1 MRKIQRFKRSM
12 ALGWVLVF
20 GLGLLGVSLTPLSQ
34 AQTYPTKAVKLIN
47 SFPPGGPSD
56 VISRLLGE
64 YLQSTLKQPFVV
76 ENRAGAGGNLGADFV
91 AKSPPDGHTILIG
104 IDTTFTINP
113 SIYKSIPYALSD
125 LTPIMVIASSGL
137 LMGVNPSTQIRTLG
151 DLLARGR
158 GKGLTFSSGSNG
170 SPGHLSA
177 EILGEITKVKVTHV
191 PYKGNT
197 PAVTAIL
204 SGEVDGGVLATPG
217 MMAFVKSQQITP
229 LFVTSRKRSAL
240 LPDVPTSAELGL
252 KEMSVEVF
260 YVAMV
265 AAATPSDVMAVLQR
279 GMSQALAK
287 PDVKSLLES
296 MDLVIEAQTGSAA
309 AQQLENLRNRYA
321 PIIKATGMQI
331 E

>member
-1 MRKIQRFKRSM
+1 MKKFSNFLCVSFSVLCLFT
-12 ALGWVLVF
+12 LGTQ
-20 GLGLLGVSLTPLSQ
+20 SAI
-34 AQTYPTKAVKLIN
+34 AQNYPNKTVKLIN

-56 VISRLLGE
+56 VIARSLAE
-64 YLQSTLKQPFVV
+64 SLQNSLKQPFIV

-91 AKSPPDGHTILIG
+91 AKSTPDGYTVLIG

-113 SIYKSIPYALSD
+113 NIYKNIPYKIND
-125 LTPIMVIASSGL
+125 LKPVMVIASSGL
-137 LMGVNPSTQIRTLG
+137 LMGVNPATQIKNVS
-151 DLLARGR
+151 DLIARGR

-177 EILGEITKVKVTHV
+177 EILGDVAKVKVTHV

-197 PAVTAIL
+197 PAVTAVI

-217 MMAFVKSQQITP
+217 MLSFVKAQQITP
-229 LFVTSRKRSAL
+229 LLVTSSKRSAM
-240 LPDVPTSAELGL
+240 LPDIPTSAEVGL
-252 KEMSVEVF
+252 KDLSVEVF

-265 AAATPSDVMAVLQR
+265 PTATPNDVVAVLQK
-279 GMSQALAK
+279 GMLEALSR
-287 PDVKSLLES
+287 PEVKARLEAQ
-296 MDLVIEAQTGSAA
+296 DLVIESETGQAA
-309 AQQLENLRNRYA
+309 LHRLENMRARYA

>member
-1 MRKIQRFKRSM
+1 MKKISNFLCMGFSVLWLFT
-12 ALGWVLVF
+12 LGTQ
-20 GLGLLGVSLTPLSQ
+20 SAI
-34 AQTYPTKAVKLIN
+34 AQNYPNKTVKLIN

-56 VISRLLGE
+56 VIARSLAE
-64 YLQSTLKQPFVV
+64 SLQNSLKQPFIV

-91 AKSPPDGHTILIG
+91 AKSTPDGYTVLIG

-113 SIYKSIPYALSD
+113 NIYKNIPYKIND
-125 LTPIMVIASSGL
+125 LKPVMVIASSGL
-137 LMGVNPSTQIRTLG
+137 LMGVNPATQIKNVS
-151 DLLARGR
+151 DLIARGR

-177 EILGEITKVKVTHV
+177 EILGDVAKVKVTHV

-197 PAVTAIL
+197 PAVTAVI

-217 MMAFVKSQQITP
+217 MLSFVKAQQITP
-229 LFVTSRKRSAL
+229 LFVTSRKRSAM
-240 LPDVPTSAELGL
+240 LPDIPTSAEVGL
-252 KEMSVEVF
+252 KDLSVEVF

-265 AAATPSDVMAVLQR
+265 PTATPNDVVAVLQK
-279 GMSQALAK
+279 GMLEALSR
-287 PDVKSLLES
+287 PEVKARLEAQ
-296 MDLVIEAQTGSAA
+296 DLVIESETGQAA
-309 AQQLENLRNRYA
+309 VQRLENLRARYA

>member
-1 MRKIQRFKRSM
+1 MKKFSNFLCVSFSVLCLFT
-12 ALGWVLVF
+12 LGTQ
-20 GLGLLGVSLTPLSQ
+20 SAI
-34 AQTYPTKAVKLIN
+34 AQNYPNKTVKLIN

-56 VISRLLGE
+56 VIARSLAE
-64 YLQSTLKQPFVV
+64 SLQNSLKQPFIV

-91 AKSPPDGHTILIG
+91 AKSAPDGYTVLIG

-113 SIYKSIPYALSD
+113 NIYKNIPYKIND
-125 LTPIMVIASSGL
+125 LKPVMVIAFFGL
-137 LMGVNPSTQIRTLG
+137 LMGVNPATQIKNVS
-151 DLLARGR
+151 DLIARGR

-177 EILGEITKVKVTHV
+177 EILGDVAKVKVTHV

-197 PAVTAIL
+197 PAVTAVI

-217 MMAFVKSQQITP
+217 MLSFVKAQQITP
-229 LFVTSRKRSAL
+229 LFVTSRKRSAM
-240 LPDVPTSAELGL
+240 LPDIPTSAEVGL
-252 KEMSVEVF
+252 KDLSVEVF

-265 AAATPSDVMAVLQR
+265 PTATPNDVVAVLQK
-279 GMSQALAK
+279 GMLEALSR
-287 PDVKSLLES
+287 PEVKARLEAQ
-296 MDLVIEAQTGSAA
+296 DLVIESETGQAA
-309 AQQLENLRNRYA
+309 VQRLENMRARYA

>member
-1 MRKIQRFKRSM
+1 MKKFSNFLCVSFSVLWLFT
-12 ALGWVLVF
+12 LGTQ
-20 GLGLLGVSLTPLSQ
+20 SAI
-34 AQTYPTKAVKLIN
+34 AQNYPNKTVKLIN

-56 VISRLLGE
+56 VIARSLAE
-64 YLQSTLKQPFVV
+64 SLQNSLKQPFIV

-91 AKSPPDGHTILIG
+91 AKSAPDGYTVLIG

-113 SIYKSIPYALSD
+113 NIYKNIPYKIND
-125 LTPIMVIASSGL
+125 LKPVMVIASSGL
-137 LMGVNPSTQIRTLG
+137 LMGVNPATQIKNVS
-151 DLLARGR
+151 DLIARGR

-177 EILGEITKVKVTHV
+177 EILGDVAKVKVTHV

-197 PAVTAIL
+197 PAVTAVI

-217 MMAFVKSQQITP
+217 MLSFVKAQQITP
-229 LFVTSRKRSAL
+229 LFVTSRKRSAM
-240 LPDVPTSAELGL
+240 LPDIPTSAEVGL
-252 KEMSVEVF
+252 KDLSVEVF

-265 AAATPSDVMAVLQR
+265 PTATPNDVVAVLQK
-279 GMSQALAK
+279 GMLEALSR
-287 PDVKSLLES
+287 PEVKARLEAQ
-296 MDLVIEAQTGSAA
+296 DLVIESETGQAA
-309 AQQLENLRNRYA
+309 VQRLENMRARYA

>member
-1 MRKIQRFKRSM
+1 MKKFSNFLCVSFSVLWLLT
-12 ALGWVLVF
+12 LGTQ
-20 GLGLLGVSLTPLSQ
+20 SAI
-34 AQTYPTKAVKLIN
+34 AQNYPNKTVKLIN

-56 VISRLLGE
+56 VIARSLAE
-64 YLQSTLKQPFVV
+64 SLQNSLKQPFIV

-91 AKSPPDGHTILIG
+91 AKSTTDGYTVLIG

-113 SIYKSIPYALSD
+113 NIYKNIPYKIND
-125 LTPIMVIASSGL
+125 LKPVMVIASSGL
-137 LMGVNPSTQIRTLG
+137 LMGVNPATQIKNVS
-151 DLLARGR
+151 DLIARGR

-177 EILGEITKVKVTHV
+177 EILGDVAKVKVTHV

-197 PAVTAIL
+197 PAVTAVI

-217 MMAFVKSQQITP
+217 MLSFVKAQQITP
-229 LFVTSRKRSAL
+229 LFVTSRKRSAM
-240 LPDVPTSAELGL
+240 LPDIPTSAEVGL
-252 KEMSVEVF
+252 KDLSVEVF

-265 AAATPSDVMAVLQR
+265 PTATPNEVMAVLQK
-279 GMSQALAK
+279 GMLEALSR
-287 PDVKSLLES
+287 PEVKARLEAQ
-296 MDLVIEAQTGSAA
+296 DLVIESETGQAA
-309 AQQLENLRNRYA
+309 VQRLENLRARYA

>member
-1 MRKIQRFKRSM
+1 MKKFSNFLCM
-12 ALGWVLVF
+12 SFSVLWLFALGTQ
-20 GLGLLGVSLTPLSQ
+20 SAI
-34 AQTYPTKAVKLIN
+34 AQNYPNKTVKLIN

-56 VISRLLGE
+56 VIARSLAE
-64 YLQSTLKQPFVV
+64 SLQNSLKQPFIV

-91 AKSPPDGHTILIG
+91 AKSAPDGYTVLIG

-113 SIYKSIPYALSD
+113 NIYKNIPYKIND
-125 LTPIMVIASSGL
+125 LKPVMVIASSGL
-137 LMGVNPSTQIRTLG
+137 LMGVNPATQIKNVS
-151 DLLARGR
+151 DLIARGR

-177 EILGEITKVKVTHV
+177 EILGDVAKVKVTHV

-197 PAVTAIL
+197 PAVTAVI

-217 MMAFVKSQQITP
+217 MLSFVKAQQITP
-229 LFVTSRKRSAL
+229 LFVTSRKRSAM
-240 LPDVPTSAELGL
+240 LPDIPTSAEVGL
-252 KEMSVEVF
+252 KDLSVEVF

-265 AAATPSDVMAVLQR
+265 PTATPNDVVVVLQK
-279 GMSQALAK
+279 GMVEALSR
-287 PDVKSLLES
+287 PEVKARLEAQ
-296 MDLVIEAQTGSAA
+296 DLVIESETGQAA
-309 AQQLENLRNRYA
+309 VQRLENMRARYA

>member
-1 MRKIQRFKRSM
+1 MKKFSNFLCVSFSVLWLLT
-12 ALGWVLVF
+12 LGTQ
-20 GLGLLGVSLTPLSQ
+20 SAI
-34 AQTYPTKAVKLIN
+34 AQNYPNKTVKLIN

-56 VISRLLGE
+56 VIARSLAE
-64 YLQSTLKQPFVV
+64 SLQNSLKQPFIV

-91 AKSPPDGHTILIG
+91 AKSTTDGYTVLIG

-113 SIYKSIPYALSD
+113 NIYKNIPYKIND
-125 LTPIMVIASSGL
+125 LKPVMVIASSGL
-137 LMGVNPSTQIRTLG
+137 LMGVNPATQIKNVS
-151 DLLARGR
+151 DLIARGR

-177 EILGEITKVKVTHV
+177 EILGDVAKVKVTHV

-197 PAVTAIL
+197 PAVTAVI

-217 MMAFVKSQQITP
+217 MLSFVKAQQITP
-229 LFVTSRKRSAL
+229 LFVTSRKRSAM
-240 LPDVPTSAELGL
+240 LPDIPTSAEVGL
-252 KEMSVEVF
+252 KDLSVEVF

-265 AAATPSDVMAVLQR
+265 PTATPNDVVVVLQK
-279 GMSQALAK
+279 GMLEALSR
-287 PDVKSLLES
+287 PEVKARLEAQ
-296 MDLVIEAQTGSAA
+296 DLVIESETGQAA
-309 AQQLENLRNRYA
+309 VQRLENMRARYA

>member
-1 MRKIQRFKRSM
+1 MKKFSNFLCM
-12 ALGWVLVF
+12 SCSVLWLFTLG
-20 GLGLLGVSLTPLSQ
+20 
-34 AQTYPTKAVKLIN
+34 AQSAFAQNYPNKTVKLIN

-56 VISRLLGE
+56 VIARSLAE
-64 YLQSTLKQPFVV
+64 SLQNSLKQPFIV

-91 AKSPPDGHTILIG
+91 AKSTPDGYTVLIG

-113 SIYKSIPYALSD
+113 NIYKSIPYKIND
-125 LTPIMVIASSGL
+125 LKPVMVIASSGL
-137 LMGVNPSTQIRTLG
+137 LMGVNPATQIKNVS
-151 DLLARGR
+151 DLIARGR

-177 EILGEITKVKVTHV
+177 EILGDVAKVKVTHV

-197 PAVTAIL
+197 PAVTAVI

-217 MMAFVKSQQITP
+217 MLSFVKAQQITP
-229 LFVTSRKRSAL
+229 LFVTSRKRSAM
-240 LPDVPTSAELGL
+240 LPDIPTSAEVGL
-252 KEMSVEVF
+252 KDLSVEVF

-265 AAATPSDVMAVLQR
+265 PTATPNDVVAVLQK
-279 GMSQALAK
+279 GMLEALSR
-287 PDVKSLLES
+287 PEVKARLEAQ
-296 MDLVIEAQTGSAA
+296 DLVIESETGQAA
-309 AQQLENLRNRYA
+309 VHRLENMRARYA

>member
-1 MRKIQRFKRSM
+1 MKKFSNFLCISFS
-12 ALGWVLVF
+12 VLWLF
-20 GLGLLGVSLTPLSQ
+20 TLGVQSAI
-34 AQTYPTKAVKLIN
+34 AQNYPNKTVKLIN

-56 VISRLLGE
+56 VIARSLAE
-64 YLQSTLKQPFVV
+64 SLQNSLKQPFIV

-91 AKSPPDGHTILIG
+91 AKSTPDGYTVLIG

-113 SIYKSIPYALSD
+113 NIYKNIPYKIND
-125 LTPIMVIASSGL
+125 LKPVMVIASSGL
-137 LMGVNPSTQIRTLG
+137 LMGVNPATQIKNVS
-151 DLLARGR
+151 DLIARGR

-177 EILGEITKVKVTHV
+177 EILGDVAKVKVTHV

-197 PAVTAIL
+197 PAVTAVI

-217 MMAFVKSQQITP
+217 MLSFVKAQQITP
-229 LFVTSRKRSAL
+229 LFVTSRKRSAM
-240 LPDVPTSAELGL
+240 LPDIPTSAEVGL
-252 KEMSVEVF
+252 KDLSVEVF

-265 AAATPSDVMAVLQR
+265 PTATPNDVVAVLQK
-279 GMSQALAK
+279 GMLEALSR
-287 PDVKSLLES
+287 PEVKARLEAQ
-296 MDLVIEAQTGSAA
+296 DLVIESETGQAA
-309 AQQLENLRNRYA
+309 VQRLENMRARYA